1 MGKSESTAD
10 KAIAARMVREAAERA
25 RRAEIMSKINELE
38 KEKAEC
44 VSLKAGFLGEKG
56 KVGEMIA
63 QMNSLK
69 SMHLQ
74 PDGNCF
80 SGITANAL
88 GLGILAA
95 QTSMGKSCNYFSNIE
110 SAIGSQ
116 IEKLNAY
123 IMELENKISSL
134 KASI

>member
-10 KAIAARMVREAAERA
+10 KAIAARMAREAAERA
-25 RRAEIMSKINELE
+25 RRAEIMSKIHELE

-44 VSLKAGFLGEKG
+44 VSLKAGFLGKKG

-88 GLGILAA
+88 GLL
-95 QTSMGKSCNYFSNIE
+95 QRRQVWEKV
-110 SAIGSQ
+110 AI
-116 IEKLNAY
+116 IFL
-123 IMELENKISSL
+123 I
-134 KASI
+134 